1 MSDSKK
7 IVRKYK
13 DIRLDY
19 VFDSDIMNDEPE
31 AVAAFKEIIN
41 NKLSRADQIIF
52 LLYTDC
58 GSYRELGKQL
68 QVSHMTARR
77 DVLRIREI
85 LLQEYAKMKDK
96 L

>member
-19 VFDSDIMNDEPE
+19 LFDSDIMNDEPE
-31 AVAAFKEIIN
+31 NVAAFKDILN
-41 NKLSRADQIIF
+41 NKLSQADQIVF
-52 LLYTDC
+52 LLYTEL

-68 QVSHMTARR
+68 NVSHMTARR
-77 DVLRIREI
+77 DVLRIRSI
-85 LLQEYAKMKDK
+85 LLQEYAKMKK
-96 L
+96 I

>member
-19 VFDSDIMNDEPE
+19 IFDSDIMNDEPE
-31 AVAAFKEIIN
+31 TVAAFKEIISK
-41 NKLSRADQIIF
+41 KLSQADQIIF

-77 DVLRIREI
+77 DVLRIRAI
-85 LLQEYAKMKDK
+85 LLEEYAKMKNK